1 MITRSLDDADF
12 VIVDYGLSFNSED
25 ADVTVTDETF
35 RNRSLDLP
43 KTNTP
48 AGNRRDPRSDI
59 TADCAL
65 YYYLLTGH
73 VPGLLQG
80 SDGRLP
86 HMRSGDSLQET
97 VKEKSWIGQLEFL
110 FNRFQPVAEFRYRIA
125 LMTADTSGA
134 PPEDPIAVAERA
146 SAVLRQRDRTTQLR
160 EFQPYANTIQQA
172 LQKFAN
178 GFAEKLDVSS

>member
-1 MITRSLDDADF
+1 
-12 VIVDYGLSFNSED
+12 
-25 ADVTVTDETF
+25 
-35 RNRSLDLP
+35 
-43 KTNTP
+43 
-48 AGNRRDPRSDI
+48 
-59 TADCAL
+59 
-65 YYYLLTGH
+65 
-73 VPGLLQG
+73 
-80 SDGRLP
+80 
-86 HMRSGDSLQET
+86 MRSGDSLQET